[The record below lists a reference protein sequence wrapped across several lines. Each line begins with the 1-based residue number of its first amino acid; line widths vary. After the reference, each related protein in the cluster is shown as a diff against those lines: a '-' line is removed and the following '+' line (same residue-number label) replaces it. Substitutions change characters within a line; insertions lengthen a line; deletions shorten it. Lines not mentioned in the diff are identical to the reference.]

1 MLIRAIIVAI
11 VFAYKPIFPVAS
23 SLPPQVSFCENVNI
37 NFNLSAVPRHS
48 LSPLTN
54 VNCLHIVKASSS

>member
-1 MLIRAIIVAI
+1 MWIHAIIVPI
-11 VFAYKPIFPVAS
+11 IFAYKPVFPVAS

-48 LSPLTN
+48 LSPLTD
-54 VNCLHIVKASSS
+54 VHVSIL

>member
-11 VFAYKPIFPVAS
+11 IFAYKPIFPVAS